1 MRFRPSRLTGV
12 TIVVTISFVL
22 SGGRS
27 RCNTGPGTFGCVVVL
42 AKLIFVLVTPRGL
55 SATVLLFNMIY
66 VVVFVK
72 QMSTGGLFKVLKLLT
87 LMNKITMKVLVTVPT
102 GALRGA
108 PKLRH
113 FRA

>member
-1 MRFRPSRLTGV
+1 M
-12 TIVVTISFVL
+12 VVTISFVL
-22 SGGRS
+22 SGERS
-27 RCNTGPGTFGCVVVL
+27 RCKTGPGTFGCVVVL
-42 AKLIFVLVTPRGL
+42 AKLMFLLVTPRGL
-55 SATVLLFNMIY
+55 SATVLLFKIMY

-72 QMSTGGLFKVLKLLT
+72 QMSSGGLFKVLKVLK
-87 LMNKITMKVLVTVPT
+87 LMNNITMNVLVTVPT